1 MEATVRAKLLCKK
14 FERDLINRGKE
25 ARARLQ
31 EGLDKKKEM
40 VQKAEHHTNGE
51 SVIEVM
57 VISKLSWVM

>member
-14 FERDLINRGKE
+14 FEKDLINRGKE

-40 VQKAEHHTNGE
+40 EQKDEHPTNGE
-51 SVIEVM
+51 CY
-57 VISKLSWVM
+57 